1 MFKADESRSKIDAVW
16 EGTTVRMFLMV
27 QLLRQLRFHSLYCS
41 LQVAQPPAHPR
52 WQRVL
57 DLLRLIG
64 RKGRRPKT
72 ESPRV
77 CTSGLRKDFCG
88 PETEAR
94 PELGDH
100 VSWNKQSDCEAMSVP
115 VNWKPCK
122 QTRFCQSNPETATS
136 CFENLETATS
146 RFAAPEVK
154 GPRAVSLKAIV
165 DALF

>member
-1 MFKADESRSKIDAVW
+1 MLIRKSPQSEK
-16 EGTTVRMFLMV
+16 V
-27 QLLRQLRFHSLYCS
+27 QLWECS
-41 LQVAQPPAHPR
+41 WWSNCCGCSGFILFTAPR
-52 WQRVL
+52 KLHNLPHIHNDKEFLNKSL
-57 DLLRLIG
+57 DLLQLIG
-64 RKGRRPKT
+64 RKGRRTTT

-77 CTSGLRKDFCG
+77 CTSGLRRGFCG
-88 PETEAR
+88 PEPEPR

-122 QTRFCQSNPETATS
+122 QTRFCQSNPETSTS